1 MTLAPG
7 TRLGSY
13 EVTAQIGVGGMG
25 EVYRATD
32 TRLGRQ
38 VAIKVLPVS
47 LAQDGDRLARFERE
61 ARTLASLNPPNIAA
75 IHGIHDGP
83 PEGGHYDSS
92 GRALALV
99 MELVEGPT
107 LAERIVP
114 GPMPIDD
121 ALPIARQIADALA
134 AAHEQGII
142 HRDLKPANVKVRP
155 DGAVKVLDFGLAKAL
170 AGPPEGGHYVDTSLS
185 PTITSPAMTQA
196 GLILGTA
203 AYMSPEQARG
213 KAVDKR
219 ADIWAFGCVLY
230 EMLTGTRAFD
240 AEDVSLT
247 LSVVLQKEPDFA
259 AIPAGVPAHVAQTLR
274 LCLKK
279 DPKQRASDI
288 NDVRLA
294 LEGAFA
300 PPAAVP
306 VAQTAPQPMR
316 RRNLWAIAVAVPAL
330 VAAVSIYAWWQAS
343 RPVERPLTQLSVDLG
358 PAALLAPR
366 QTVALS
372 PDGTRIVFV
381 GRSEESG
388 TRQLYTRRLDERTA
402 TPIAGTTHGPTLSM
416 PFFSPAGDWI
426 GYIAGNGVRKVPVQG
441 GSNFLV
447 AEVSPQPLGAGWGDD
462 DRIVIASAGGLFR
475 VPSGGGT
482 VEKLKTADGAR
493 WFVQVLPGA
502 RAVLVNSANLTT
514 LTTLDDLRIDVVDLE
529 TGETKTVENGGYEPR
544 YLPTRGTSG
553 HLVFVRQGTL
563 FAAPFDPQRLSV
575 RGTPTAILS
584 DLGNAS
590 ILDGGGQYS
599 FGSNGTFVYL
609 AGQKGASAYP
619 ISWLNA
625 AGQTTPLVP
634 QPGLYGAPRISPDGS
649 RLAYTATGTK
659 GADVWVYDF
668 RRDAPTQLTFTGPGL
683 REVAWAPDSK
693 HLVFGDG
700 ESLWWIRADGS
711 GAPQKLLEKTA
722 NPRPFSFS
730 PDGHLVYSPFGVQ
743 GLPDLWTVPIDLSD
757 PERPKAG
764 RPEPFLTDAFV
775 EVDPAFSPDGKFI
788 AYSSN
793 EFGAANDIFVRPF
806 PGKGGKWRVSTGGG
820 KFPAWSPTTRELFF
834 LGGDDRIMV
843 ASYTVIGDSFVAA
856 APRPWSPTQVFRDG
870 VRLSFDVAP
879 DGKRVVIFPRP
890 AETKNEGSLHATF
903 LLNFFDELRRR
914 IP

>member
-1 MTLAPG
+1 MTLVPG

-25 EVYRATD
+25 EVYRAVD
-32 TRLGRQ
+32 TRLGRA
-38 VAIKVLPVS
+38 VALKVLPASV
-47 LAQDGDRLARFERE
+47 AQDPDRLARFDRE
-61 ARTLASLNPPNIAA
+61 ARTLAALNHPNIAA
-75 IHGIHDGP
+75 IHGLEHADGTQ
-83 PEGGHYDSS
+83 
-92 GRALALV
+92 ALV

-107 LAERIVP
+107 LAERIAQGAIP
-114 GPMPIDD
+114 WDD

-134 AAHEQGII
+134 AAHEQGIV
-142 HRDLKPANVKVRP
+142 HRDLKPANIKVRP
-155 DGAVKVLDFGLAKAL
+155 DGTVKVLDFGLAKAL
-170 AGPPEGGHYVDTSLS
+170 EQGSGIGDRGSGGLAAVTMS

-213 KAVDKR
+213 RTVDKR

-230 EMLTGTRAFD
+230 EMLTGARAFD

-259 AIPAGVPAHVAQTLR
+259 ALPADVPSHVAQALR
-274 LCLKK
+274 VCLRK
-279 DPKQRASDI
+279 DAKLRASDI

-294 LEGAFA
+294 LDGAFA
-300 PPAAVP
+300 PATTATARATVP
-306 VAQTAPQPMR
+306 VAYRWLLA
-316 RRNLWAIAVAVPAL
+316 AVAGVSL
-330 VAAVSIYAWWQAS
+330 IVAAASTYAWWRAS
-343 RPVERPLTQLSVDLG
+343 RQVERPLAQFRVDLG

-366 QTVALS
+366 QTLALS

-381 GRSEESG
+381 GRGDEAG

-402 TPIAGTTHGPTLSM
+402 TPIAGTVHGQSLSM

-426 GYIAGNGVRKVPVQG
+426 GYVAGNGVRKVPVQG

-447 AEVSPQPLGAGWGDD
+447 ADVSPQPLGASWGEDD
-462 DRIVIASAGGLFR
+462 HIIVASAGGLFR
-475 VPSGGGT
+475 VPSSGGT
-482 VEKLKTADGAR
+482 PERMKGADSVK

-502 RAVLVNSANLTT
+502 KAVLVNSANLTT
-514 LTTLDDLRIDVVDLE
+514 LSTLDDLRIDVVDIE
-529 TGETKTVENGGYEPR
+529 TGETKTIENGGYEPR
-544 YLPTRGTSG
+544 YLPTFGSTG

-563 FAAPFDPQRLSV
+563 FGVPFDPQRLTT

-590 ILDGGGQYS
+590 ILDGGGQLS
-599 FGSNGTFVYL
+599 FANNGLFVYL
-609 AGQKGASAYP
+609 AGQAGTSAYP
-619 ISWLNA
+619 ISRMDA
-625 AGQTTPLVP
+625 SGQTTPLVN
-634 QPGLYGAPRISPDGS
+634 QPGMYGAPRISPDGS
-649 RLAYTATGTK
+649 RLAYTAAGSK

-668 RRDAPTQLTFTGPGL
+668 QRDASTQLTFTGPGL
-683 REVAWAPDSK
+683 REVAWALDSK

-711 GAPQKLLEKTA
+711 SMPQKLLEKTA

-730 PDGHLVYSPFGVQ
+730 PDGRLIYSPFGSR
-743 GLPDLWTVPIDLSD
+743 GLPDLWTLPIDLSD
-757 PERPKAG
+757 SERPKAG
-764 RPEPFLTDAFV
+764 TPEPFLTEAFV

-788 AYSSN
+788 AYASN

-806 PGKGGKWRVSTGGG
+806 RGKGGKWRVSTGGG
-820 KFPAWSPTTRELFF
+820 KFPAWSAQTRELFF

-843 ASYTVIGDSFVAA
+843 VSYTVTGDSFVAA
-856 APRPWSPTQVFRDG
+856 APRPWSPTQILRDG
-870 VRLSFDVAP
+870 VRQSFDVAP
-879 DGKRVVIFPRP
+879 DGKRVVMFPRP
-890 AETKNEGSLHATF
+890 TETKNEGSLHATF
-903 LLNFFDELRRR
+903 LLNFFDEVRRR

>member
-38 VAIKVLPVS
+38 VAIKVLPAAV
-47 LAQDGDRLARFERE
+47 AQDADRLARFDRE
-61 ARTLASLNPPNIAA
+61 ARTLAALNHPNIAA
-75 IHGIHDGP
+75 IHGLEHADGTQ
-83 PEGGHYDSS
+83 
-92 GRALALV
+92 ALV

-107 LAERIVP
+107 LAERIAQGAIP
-114 GPMPIDD
+114 WEE
-121 ALPIARQIADALA
+121 ALPIARQFADALA
-134 AAHEQGII
+134 AAHEQGIV
-142 HRDLKPANVKVRP
+142 HRDLKPANIKVRP
-155 DGAVKVLDFGLAKAL
+155 DGTVKVLDFGLAKAL
-170 AGPPEGGHYVDTSLS
+170 EQGSGIAGQGSGGLRSASLS

-213 KAVDKR
+213 KTVDKR

-230 EMLTGTRAFD
+230 EMLTGVRAFD

-259 AIPAGVPAHVAQTLR
+259 ALPADVPSHVAPALR
-274 LCLKK
+274 VCLWK
-279 DPKQRASDI
+279 DPRQRVSDI

-300 PPAAVP
+300 PLANAPVVQAAP
-306 VAQTAPQPMR
+306 PTMR
-316 RRNLWAIAVAVPAL
+316 PNNLWVIAVAIPAL

-381 GRSEESG
+381 GRGDEPG

-402 TPIAGTTHGPTLSM
+402 TPVAGTIHGPTLST

-426 GYIAGNGVRKVPVQG
+426 GYVAGNGVRKVPVQG

-462 DRIVIASAGGLFR
+462 DRIIIASAGGLFR
-475 VPSGGGT
+475 VPSAGGT
-482 VEKLKTADGAR
+482 LERLKTADGVK

-502 RAVLVNSANLTT
+502 RAVLVNSANLTA
-514 LTTLDDLRIDVVDLE
+514 LSTLDDLRIDVVDLE

-544 YLPTRGTSG
+544 YLPTLGTSG

-563 FAAPFDPQRLSV
+563 FAAPFDPQRLNM

-590 ILDGGGQYS
+590 ILEGGGQFS
-599 FGSNGTFVYL
+599 FANNGTFVYL
-609 AGQKGASAYP
+609 PGQKGTSAYA

-625 AGQTTPLVP
+625 AGQTAPLVP

-649 RLAYTATGTK
+649 QLAYTATGTK

-683 REVAWAPDSK
+683 RELAWAPDSK

-711 GAPQKLLEKTA
+711 GTPQKLLEKTA

-730 PDGHLVYSPFGVQ
+730 PDGRLVYSPFGAQ
-743 GLPDLWTVPIDLSD
+743 GLPDLWTLPIDLSD
-757 PERPKAG
+757 SEYPKAG
-764 RPEPFLTDAFV
+764 KPEPFLTDAFV

-788 AYSSN
+788 AYASN
-793 EFGAANDIFVRPF
+793 EFGTNDIFVRPF

-820 KFPAWSPTTRELFF
+820 KFPAWSAQTREMFF

-843 ASYTVIGDSFVAA
+843 ASYTVTGDSFVAA

-870 VRLSFDVAP
+870 VRQSFDVAP

-890 AETKNEGSLHATF
+890 TETKDEGSLHATF
-903 LLNFFDELRRR
+903 LLNFFDEVRRR